1 MNTQSHST
9 TLWQDLR
16 SLPGQY
22 WILFGGT
29 LVNRFGHF
37 VLPFLVIYLRMRGY
51 DGNAAAFTMACFGA
65 GSLGAGI
72 GGGYLTDRIG
82 RKATMLISCGSS
94 AACML
99 LLSQAR
105 GLPALSLT
113 VFMIGLS
120 SGMYGPAAGALI
132 ADLIPPHLRVR
143 AFSCQRWAINVG
155 FAAGM
160 ATAGF
165 MAKKSFMALFV
176 ADAAT
181 TLILGL
187 TLLIGITKRPRTT
200 AAMTGWKPALDH
212 MKGNVPFQRAC
223 MASFF
228 MAVVFV
234 QLTCTYSLQT
244 TEGAGLGEQSYGLLM
259 ALNGVLIG
267 CLELPLTS
275 FTRRFA
281 PVKII
286 AAGYVVLGCGMG
298 INMLGASLAILVASM
313 IVFTLGEMI
322 SMPVSNGYMASLA
335 PDEMRGRYQG
345 VMSFSWSGA
354 TMIGPPLGMM
364 IYHFNPALLWI
375 CIMGLAF
382 VSALLVLS
390 AKRAGGIA
398 KPQSPADE
406 ESQALACAE
415 VCGD

>member
-1 MNTQSHST
+1 MNTQSHPT
-9 TLWQDLR
+9 TLWQDLK

-29 LVNRFGHF
+29 LVNRFGNF
-37 VLPFLVIYLRMRGY
+37 VLPFLVIYLRMRGF
-51 DGNAAAFTMACFGA
+51 DGNAAALTMSCLGA
-65 GSLGAGI
+65 GALGAGI
-72 GGGYLTDRIG
+72 FGGYLTDRIG
-82 RKATMLISCGSS
+82 RKATMLISCASS

-105 GLPALSLT
+105 SLPAISMT

-165 MAKKSFMALFV
+165 MAKKSFMTLFV

-187 TLLIGITKRPRTT
+187 TVLIGITRRAISP
-200 AAMTGWKPALDH
+200 APAMGTGWRPALLH
-212 MKGNVPFQRAC
+212 MKGNIPFQRAC

-228 MAVVFV
+228 TTLVFM
-234 QLTCTYSLQT
+234 QMTCTYSLQT
-244 TEGAGLGEQSYGLLM
+244 TEGAGLSEQCYGLLM
-259 ALNGVLIG
+259 ALNGILIG
-267 CLELPLTS
+267 CLELPLTGL
-275 FTRRFA
+275 TRRFE

-286 AAGYVVLGCGMG
+286 ALGYVVLGCGMG
-298 INMLGASLAILVASM
+298 INMLGASLTLLVASM
-313 IVFTLGEMI
+313 VVFTAGEMI
-322 SMPVSNGYMASLA
+322 AMPVSSGYMASLA

-345 VMSFSWSGA
+345 VMSFSWSAG
-354 TMIGPPLGMM
+354 TMIAPPLGMM
-364 IYHFNPALLWI
+364 MYSTL
-375 CIMGLAF
+375 
-382 VSALLVLS
+382 
-390 AKRAGGIA
+390 R
-398 KPQSPADE
+398 
-406 ESQALACAE
+406 
-415 VCGD
+415 